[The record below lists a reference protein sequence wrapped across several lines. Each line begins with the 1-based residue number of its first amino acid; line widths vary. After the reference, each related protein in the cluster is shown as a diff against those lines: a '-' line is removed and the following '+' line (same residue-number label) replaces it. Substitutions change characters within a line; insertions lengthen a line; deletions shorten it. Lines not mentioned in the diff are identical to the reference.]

1 MANLMRLDGV
11 FFVMSLIS
19 LPVPVHWQCKEV
31 RAMVNKTV
39 SWGVTAHTYT
49 YNLLLVI
56 IDMKEGG

>member
-1 MANLMRLDGV
+1 MAF